1 MKTAVIYARYSSNSQ
16 TEQSIEGQLRVCHDY
31 AVKNNIIIL
40 HEYIDRAMTGT
51 NDKRPDFKKMI
62 ADSSKKQWECVLVYK
77 FDRFSR
83 NQYESVIHEYAL
95 EQNGVK
101 LISATEP
108 IPTESI
114 GAFMKGMIISYN
126 DFYSKELA
134 EKVRRGMY
142 ESRVKGNFTGG
153 VIPYGYKVENKK
165 ILIDEEKAMAVR
177 YIFEQYACDRTV
189 SEIISSMTAKG
200 MLHDGKPF
208 KNTAIY
214 KMLKNERYIGIYK
227 IKDEL
232 FPNMYPKMID
242 EKIFEKVQ
250 KKTMLNKLGSRSKQ
264 TTYLF
269 KYKLTCGYCGKPIS
283 AETSRTR
290 NNTKLDY
297 YKCLG
302 IKKYRNGCPK
312 ETDKKEVIEDFLL
325 DAIISELEKPEI
337 MKMIVKSVLDTQK
350 ELIGKNPI
358 IDTLIK
364 TKKQAQKSLDN
375 LVQAIEQGVITK
387 TTGQRIKELETQIE
401 ELEKQILIEDTK
413 TEYMLTEEDV
423 KAYYKTAL
431 KQEGIALISYLVKE
445 IKLYNDKAEIIF
457 NSPLKKSPNSDSY
470 FLYRTKYMF
479 KPVQHHLPLKIE
491 MKVSY
496 AV

>member
-165 ILIDEEKAMAVR
+165 IL
-177 YIFEQYACDRTV
+177 T
-189 SEIISSMTAKG
+189 G
-200 MLHDGKPF
+200 
-208 KNTAIY
+208 NT
-214 KMLKNERYIGIYK
+214 
-227 IKDEL
+227 
-232 FPNMYPKMID
+232 
-242 EKIFEKVQ
+242 Q
-250 KKTMLNKLGSRSKQ
+250 SKW
-264 TTYLF
+264 L
-269 KYKLTCGYCGKPIS
+269 
-283 AETSRTR
+283 
-290 NNTKLDY
+290 
-297 YKCLG
+297 
-302 IKKYRNGCPK
+302 
-312 ETDKKEVIEDFLL
+312 
-325 DAIISELEKPEI
+325 
-337 MKMIVKSVLDTQK
+337 
-350 ELIGKNPI
+350 
-358 IDTLIK
+358 
-364 TKKQAQKSLDN
+364 
-375 LVQAIEQGVITK
+375 
-387 TTGQRIKELETQIE
+387 
-401 ELEKQILIEDTK
+401 
-413 TEYMLTEEDV
+413 
-423 KAYYKTAL
+423 
-431 KQEGIALISYLVKE
+431 
-445 IKLYNDKAEIIF
+445 
-457 NSPLKKSPNSDSY
+457 
-470 FLYRTKYMF
+470 
-479 KPVQHHLPLKIE
+479 
-491 MKVSY
+491 
-496 AV
+496 